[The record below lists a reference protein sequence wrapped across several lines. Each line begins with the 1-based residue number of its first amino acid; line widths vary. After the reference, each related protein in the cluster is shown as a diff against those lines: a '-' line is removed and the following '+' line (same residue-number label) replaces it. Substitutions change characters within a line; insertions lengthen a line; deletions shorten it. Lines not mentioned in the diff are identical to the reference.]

1 MPTVELTNDNFET
14 TISDNDIVVVDFWAE
29 WCGPCRAFSPTFEAA
44 SDEHEDIVFGKVD
57 TEAQTELSQSFGV
70 RSIPMLMVFREK
82 VVLYAEPGVL
92 SAGQLNELVG
102 KVRDVDMVKVHE
114 DVKKQAEEG
123 AQKLAKATAAAAI
136 VSFTS
141 STL

>member
-1 MPTVELTNDNFET
+1 
-14 TISDNDIVVVDFWAE
+14 VVDFWAE

-92 SAGQLNELVG
+92 SAGQLSELVG

-123 AQKLAKATAAAAI
+123 DA
-136 VSFTS
+136 S
-141 STL
+141 

>member
-1 MPTVELTNDNFET
+1 MATVELTNDNFET

-29 WCGPCRAFSPTFEAA
+29 WCGPCRAFSPTYEAA
-44 SDEHEDIVFGKVD
+44 SDEHEGIVFGKVD
-57 TEAQTELSQSFGV
+57 TEANPELSQSFGV

-102 KVRDVDMVKVHE
+102 KVRDVDMAKVHE

-123 AQKLAKATAAAAI
+123 DAG
-136 VSFTS
+136 
-141 STL
+141 

>member
-1 MPTVELTNDNFET
+1 MATVELTNDNFET

-29 WCGPCRAFSPTFEAA
+29 WCGPCRAFSPTYESA

-57 TEAQTELSQSFGV
+57 TEANPELSQSFGV

-102 KVRDVDMVKVHE
+102 KVRDVDMAKVHE

-123 AQKLAKATAAAAI
+123 DAG
-136 VSFTS
+136 
-141 STL
+141 

>member
-1 MPTVELTNDNFET
+1 MATVELTNDNFET
-14 TISDNDIVVVDFWAE
+14 TINDNDIVVVDFWAE

-57 TEAQTELSQSFGV
+57 TESQTELSQSFGV

-92 SAGQLNELVG
+92 SAGQLNELVS
-102 KVRDVDMVKVHE
+102 KVRDIDMAKVHE
-114 DVKKQAEEG
+114 DVKKQAAEG
-123 AQKLAKATAAAAI
+123 DAG
-136 VSFTS
+136 
-141 STL
+141 

>member
-1 MPTVELTNDNFET
+1 MATVELTNDNFET
-14 TISDNDIVVVDFWAE
+14 TISDNEIVVVDFWAE
-29 WCGPCRAFSPTFEAA
+29 WCGPCRAFSPTYEAA
-44 SDEHEDIVFGKVD
+44 SDEHEGIVFGKVD
-57 TEAQTELSQSFGV
+57 TEAQPELSQSFGV

-114 DVKKQAEEG
+114 DVKKQAEESDAG
-123 AQKLAKATAAAAI
+123 
-136 VSFTS
+136 
-141 STL
+141 

>member
-1 MPTVELTNDNFET
+1 
-14 TISDNDIVVVDFWAE
+14 
-29 WCGPCRAFSPTFEAA
+29 
-44 SDEHEDIVFGKVD
+44 
-57 TEAQTELSQSFGV
+57 
-70 RSIPMLMVFREK
+70 MLMVFREK

-123 AQKLAKATAAAAI
+123 G
-136 VSFTS
+136 SG
-141 STL
+141 

>member
-44 SDEHEDIVFGKVD
+44 SDEHDDVVFGKVD
-57 TEAQTELSQSFGV
+57 TEAQPELSQSFGV

-92 SAGQLNELVG
+92 SAGQLSELVG
-102 KVRDVDMVKVHE
+102 KVRDVDMLKVHE

-123 AQKLAKATAAAAI
+123 DA
-136 VSFTS
+136 S
-141 STL
+141 